1 MKTRSGREVRPKA
14 DLGILA
20 EVAKSHSSFRV
31 HLHSRLGSTP
41 TCRIAS
47 FRVSG
52 VRSGRHR
59 GKIAGRELLSQMN
72 RIHVVPVLL
81 SCILLVV
88 VWQLGAFLVG
98 SPLIIPY
105 PLDVLSDAL
114 ALAGGSDFPV
124 MLGTTII
131 RGLAAFFISV
141 ALSFLVGIPAGMSVG
156 FETAIRPWMAVI
168 RATPVVSLI
177 LIALFWFGS
186 SFVPVFVS
194 VLMTMPVMTE
204 SIMRGIRSTDSD
216 LLVMSRRY
224 RFGTLKRLRYIR
236 VPSMLPYFSARGILA
251 RSYLESCHS
260 RRDNRFSASRYR
272 NSHAN
277 RESSS

>member
-1 MKTRSGREVRPKA
+1 
-14 DLGILA
+14 
-20 EVAKSHSSFRV
+20 
-31 HLHSRLGSTP
+31 
-41 TCRIAS
+41 
-47 FRVSG
+47 
-52 VRSGRHR
+52 
-59 GKIAGRELLSQMN
+59 MN

-216 LLVMSRRY
+216 LLAMSRIY

-236 VPSMLPYFSARGILA
+236 VPSMLPYFFSGAGSSLGLTWKVVIAGEIIAFPHHGIGTA
-251 RSYLESCHS
+251 MQTAKVHLETG
-260 RRDNRFSASRYR
+260 RVFSLTLVAILLCLLTEKLFALVTKNTSIRI
-272 NSHAN
+272 SGGTP
-277 RESSS
+277 S